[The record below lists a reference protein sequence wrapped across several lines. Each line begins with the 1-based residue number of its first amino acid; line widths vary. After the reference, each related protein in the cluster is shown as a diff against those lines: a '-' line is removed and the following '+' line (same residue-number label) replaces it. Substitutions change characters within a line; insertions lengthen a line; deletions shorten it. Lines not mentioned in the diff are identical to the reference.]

1 MRRIGRVFGSS
12 SSSSSSRPAEND
24 QRRDR
29 DAGRSGQGSEVNP
42 RLAGLPS
49 RPASRAS
56 RPTLPPRPLSA
67 VEQAVNRDIHNE
79 ILPNLINVRA
89 QCEHNPELR
98 RTYQRADR
106 GVRHA
111 QKRLAGDISTSS
123 RDELAEML
131 AKCTRELEASTGTQY
146 QAVEASE
153 PYRPAASTLPGS
165 DAQVSSDVMETA
177 MNLLYGFETTINPV
191 RMNDWQKTQVGN
203 LLRDIAANKSVS
215 HAAVYCAY
223 QNRSDPR
230 ALIEALVAHV
240 SR

>member
-12 SSSSSSRPAEND
+12 SSSSSSSPAEND

-56 RPTLPPRPLSA
+56 RPASLPRPLSG
-67 VEQAVNRDIHNE
+67 VEQAVNRAIENE
-79 ILPNLINVRA
+79 ILPNLIDIRA

-98 RTYQRADR
+98 RTYLRADK

-111 QKRLAGDISTSS
+111 ERRLAGDISTLS
-123 RDELAEML
+123 RDELADML
-131 AKCTRELEASTGTQY
+131 KKCTRDFEASTGTKY
-146 QAVEASE
+146 I
-153 PYRPAASTLPGS
+153 PAGSTLPGS
-165 DAQVSSDVMETA
+165 DAQVSRDVMETA
-177 MNLLYGFETTINPV
+177 MNLLFECETTINPV
-191 RMNDWQKTQVGN
+191 RMNDWQKTQVAN

-215 HAAVYCAY
+215 YAAVSCAY

-230 ALIEALVAHV
+230 ALIEALAAHV